1 MIMRSVICITIALVD
16 GSLFESSSFRVIEL
30 FFSSSLDLI
39 LYKLVI

>member
-1 MIMRSVICITIALVD
+1 MGSVIYIIIALAD
-16 GSLFESSSFRVIEL
+16 SSSFESSLFRVIEL